1 VGEEKLKTGIAD
13 LPLHWGIAPKWL
25 FEKMVKLGKAITE
38 IVVLEYGKDDFLRK
52 ISDPF
57 WLQAFACVLGWDFHS
72 SGCTTVT
79 LGALKEANLK
89 EFGIAV
95 LGGKGKA
102 SRKTPQEIE
111 ALAEEF
117 SFTDKKIE
125 ELKRASKLVAK
136 VDNTALQDGF
146 QLYHHSFIVTEEG
159 KWAVIQQGMNPEN
172 KYARRYHWL
181 SEKVKCF
188 VNEPHLAICCDIKG
202 KSLNM
207 VAKESEE
214 TRKCSVDLINDNPI
228 HLKKYLVFNKEQ
240 KTIFKYLQMSP
251 THEIE
256 LDNYKA
262 LEEAFE
268 QQPKNYEEL
277 LQIKG
282 IGPKTVRAL
291 ALISNLVFGTEVSW
305 RDPVCYSFAHGGKD
319 KQPYPIDRKTYDE
332 SIKLLQDAIQ
342 QAKLGQKEKIEAI
355 KRLNS
360 FLKI

>member
-1 VGEEKLKTGIAD
+1 MAD
-13 LPLHWGIAPKWL
+13 LPLHLGIAPKWL
-25 FEKMVKLGKAITE
+25 FERMVKLSKSVTE
-38 IVVLEYGKDDFLRK
+38 IIILEYGKDNFLRK

-57 WLQAFACVLGWDFHS
+57 WFQAFACVLGWDFHS

-117 SFTDKKIE
+117 SFSDKKIE
-125 ELKRASKLVAK
+125 ELKKVSKLVAK
-136 VDNTALQDGF
+136 IDNVALQDGF

-159 KWAVIQQGMNPEN
+159 NWAVIQQGMNLEN

-181 SEKVKCF
+181 SEKVKSF
-188 VNEPHLAICCDIKG
+188 VNEPHLAICCDIKS
-202 KSLNM
+202 KPLNM
-207 VAKESEE
+207 VAEESEE
-214 TRKCSVDLINDNPI
+214 ARKCSVDLVNDNPI
-228 HLKKYLVFNKEQ
+228 HLKKYLVPSKEQ
-240 KTIFKYLQMSP
+240 KTIFKYLRMP
-251 THEIE
+251 AKHEIE

-262 LEEAFE
+262 LQKAFE

-291 ALISNLVFGTEVSW
+291 ALISNLVYGAELSW
-305 RDPVCYSFAHGGKD
+305 RDPVNYSFAHGGKD
-319 KQPYPIDRKTYDE
+319 GHPYPVDRKTYDE
-332 SIKLLQDAIQ
+332 SIRLLQEAVQ
-342 QAKLGQKEKIEAI
+342 QAKLGRREKMEAI

-360 FLKI
+360 FLK